1 MFSLL
6 AFQCEISIEEVEQFI
21 CDDKLVFILM
31 IKTNHITSI
40 YNELFFIKLRI
51 PINILAISFDKR
63 FSF

>member
-21 CDDKLVFILM
+21 CDDKLVFILL

-40 YNELFFIKLRI
+40 YNELFHKIK
-51 PINILAISFDKR
+51 NSN
-63 FSF
+63 